1 VIVHRIAQRSPEWYA
16 LRCGKLTASSAA
28 DVLTVGKAGAEAVA
42 RRDLRLKLACER
54 LTGIPEP
61 GGFISDEMQRGID
74 KEADAVAA
82 YEAKSGL
89 LVDTSV
95 GFMELERLTASL
107 SGVTQSELVMAG
119 YSPDGVVGD
128 GLVECKCP
136 KTSTH
141 LGYLRDPGSLAK
153 KYAAQAWHGLWVSGA
168 SWLDLVSFDDR
179 LPSHLSLVVVRVL
192 PEKVPDYA
200 LAATLFLN
208 EVSAEV
214 DALNALKEIA

>member
-1 VIVHRIAQRSPEWYA
+1 MIAHRVPQRSEQWYA

-28 DVLTVGKAGAEAVA
+28 DVLVTGKAGAEAVA

-61 GGFISDEMQRGID
+61 GGFVSDETQRGIE
-74 KEADAVAA
+74 KEADAIAA
-82 YEAKSGL
+82 YEAKTGL

-95 GFMELERLTASL
+95 GFMEADDVL
-107 SGVTQSELVMAG
+107 AG

-153 KYAAQAWHGLWVSGA
+153 KYAAQAWHGLWISGA

-192 PEKVPDYA
+192 PDKVPDYA

-208 EVSAEV
+208 EVTAEV
-214 DALNALKEIA
+214 NALNALKEIA

>member
-1 VIVHRIAQRSPEWYA
+1 MRGRGGEESGGGVIVHRITQRSPEWYA

-28 DVLTVGKAGAEAVA
+28 DVLVTGRGSAESLT
-42 RRDLRLKLACER
+42 RRDLRLRLACER
-54 LTGIPEP
+54 LTGITES
-61 GGFISDEMQRGID
+61 GFVSDEMQRGIE

-82 YEAKSGL
+82 YEAKTGL

-95 GFMELERLTASL
+95 GFMEADDVL
-107 SGVTQSELVMAG
+107 AG
-119 YSPDGVVGD
+119 YSPDGIVGD

-136 KTSTH
+136 KTYTH

-153 KYAAQAWHGLWVSGA
+153 KYAAQAWHGLWISGA

-192 PEKVPDYA
+192 PDKVPDYA

-208 EVSAEV
+208 EVTAEV
-214 DALNALKEIA
+214 NALNALKEIA

>member
-1 VIVHRIAQRSPEWYA
+1 MIVHRIPQRSEQWYA

-28 DVLTVGKAGAEAVA
+28 DVLVTGKAGAEAVA

-54 LTGIPEP
+54 LTGIPET
-61 GGFISDEMQRGID
+61 GGFVSDEMQRGIE

-82 YEAKSGL
+82 YEAKTGL

-95 GFMELERLTASL
+95 GFMEH
-107 SGVTQSELVMAG
+107 GVELAG

-153 KYAAQAWHGLWVSGA
+153 KYAAQAWHGLWISGA

-200 LAATLFLN
+200 LAATLFLK

>member
-1 VIVHRIAQRSPEWYA
+1 MIVHRIPQRSEQWYA
-16 LRCGKLTASSAA
+16 LGCGKLTASSAA
-28 DVLTVGKAGAEAVA
+28 DVLVTGKAWAEAVA

-61 GGFISDEMQRGID
+61 GGFVSDEMQRGID
-74 KEADAVAA
+74 KEADAIAA
-82 YEAKSGL
+82 YEAKTGL

-95 GFMELERLTASL
+95 GFMEAEDVL
-107 SGVTQSELVMAG
+107 AG

-153 KYAAQAWHGLWVSGA
+153 KYAAQAWHGLWISGA
-168 SWLDLVSFDDR
+168 SWIDLVSFDDR

-192 PEKVPDYA
+192 PDKVPDYA

-208 EVSAEV
+208 EVTAEV
-214 DALNALKEIA
+214 NALNALKEIA

>member
-1 VIVHRIAQRSPEWYA
+1 MIHRIPQRAEQWYA

-61 GGFISDEMQRGID
+61 GGFVSDEMQRGIE
-74 KEADAVAA
+74 KEADAIAA
-82 YEAKSGL
+82 YEAKTGL

-95 GFMELERLTASL
+95 GFMEAEDVL
-107 SGVTQSELVMAG
+107 AG

-141 LGYLRDPGSLAK
+141 LGYLRDPGTLAK
-153 KYAAQAWHGLWVSGA
+153 KYAAQAWHGLWISGA

-200 LAATLFLN
+200 LAATLFLK

-214 DALNALKEIA
+214 DALNALKETV

>member
-1 VIVHRIAQRSPEWYA
+1 MIAHRVPQRSEQWYA

-28 DVLTVGKAGAEAVA
+28 DVLVTGKAGAEAVA

-61 GGFISDEMQRGID
+61 GGFVSDEMQRGIE
-74 KEADAVAA
+74 KEADAIAA
-82 YEAKSGL
+82 YEAKTGL

-95 GFMELERLTASL
+95 GFMEADDVL
-107 SGVTQSELVMAG
+107 AG

-153 KYAAQAWHGLWVSGA
+153 KYAAQAWHGLWISGA

-192 PEKVPDYA
+192 PDKVPDYA

-208 EVSAEV
+208 EVTAEV
-214 DALNALKEIA
+214 NALNALKEIA